1 MHRCLLSPFLLT
13 GLSLALNLIIALAL
27 TLTLTLTPSSSAHAQ
42 TPWSVDVEAG
52 WLQQVLPQAT
62 HFSEKAGEP
71 PVYRGYRDTELV
83 GLVFRSRDVPPEETG
98 YSAPIDMLIGMNPE
112 GHITGLKLLDYRES
126 YRSTRG
132 DFLNNTAFLFQF
144 RNKHMNDGFRPG
156 RDING
161 LASATVSTWAIARG
175 VRNATRR
182 VALAHLD
189 IDEEAAR
196 QQQSDANARELL
208 AAMSWQELL
217 DTGAI
222 KTLHVPLDTPEASEL
237 VFYVTYVG
245 KDVLGEFMV
254 GTDAWSLAER
264 GLTLRT
270 DGGEMMLVA
279 ISGGTANQFRQERL
293 TVQQGNGE
301 PQTIDRRQ
309 FVYAGNA
316 SDGMLAGHAR
326 FAGAIVLDSGID
338 VTAPLSI
345 GYRPIGSDAHY
356 SVDFTLSGLGL
367 DLARGNLILSD
378 EERLQAMLADAGVFT
393 RLRHDPP
400 WGQTPWLKTGILL
413 LILAL
418 VMAAFLRK
426 SAALRWTALGTTLV
440 YLGFI
445 DGGFV
450 SVSHITDALSQG
462 PGIFLN
468 NLPLLIIVSFTLVT
482 TLIWGRVFC
491 SSLCPFGAVQ
501 DIISRL
507 VPIRWRRLQHRWQ
520 RSWEEKGRQGKGWL
534 RGKLTE
540 TLHKRA
546 LWLKYG
552 FLAVIVIAA
561 IGYSEVSIFQYFE
574 PFGTLFF
581 FSGSALLWAIL
592 ALVLLGSIFIRRF
605 YCRYACP
612 LGAALGLLS
621 LLSPLR
627 IKRVPQCSICKVC
640 EQACPTG
647 AIRGADIDFKE
658 CVRCD
663 ICESKLITAAGVCR
677 HDMDDLTRR
686 HKDWQTLNIMP
697 TSAAP
702 AATTK

>member
-1 MHRCLLSPFLLT
+1 MHRSLVSALRLIGF
-13 GLSLALNLIIALAL
+13 SLALIPFTALSL
-27 TLTLTLTPSSSAHAQ
+27 PVNAQ
-42 TPWSVDVEAG
+42 TPWSVDVETE

-62 HFSEKAGEP
+62 RFADKAGEP

-98 YSAPIDMLIGMNPE
+98 YSAPIDMLIGMNPD

-144 RNKHMNDGFRPG
+144 RNKHINDGFRPG

-175 VRNATRR
+175 VRNASRR

-189 IDEEAAR
+189 IDEEVAR

-208 AAMSWQELL
+208 AAMRWQQLL
-217 DTGAI
+217 DSGAV
-222 KTLHVPLDTPEASEL
+222 KTLHVPLDTPEESEL
-237 VFYVTYVG
+237 VFHVTYVG
-245 KDVLGEFMV
+245 RDVLGEFMV
-254 GTDAWSLAER
+254 GNDAWSLAER
-264 GLTLRT
+264 DLTLRT

-279 ISGGTANQFRQERL
+279 IADGPANQFRQERL

-301 PQTIDRRQ
+301 PQRIDRRQ

-326 FAGAIVLDSGID
+326 FAGAIVLDSSID
-338 VTAPLSI
+338 VTSSLSI
-345 GYRPIGSDAHY
+345 GYYPIGNDTHY
-356 SVDFTLSGLGL
+356 SVDYSLNGLGL
-367 DLARGNLILSD
+367 ALARGELILSE
-378 EERLQAMLADAGVFT
+378 EERLQALLADAGVFT

-400 WGQTPWLKTGILL
+400 WGQTPWLKSGILL
-413 LILAL
+413 LILTL

-426 SAALRWTALGTTLV
+426 SAVLRWTTLV
-440 YLGFI
+440 ATLTYLGFM
-445 DGGFV
+445 DGGFL
-450 SVSHITDALSQG
+450 SVSHITGAISQG

-507 VPIRWRRLQHRWQ
+507 VPARLQRRWQ
-520 RSWEEKGRQGKGWL
+520 RSWQARGWL
-534 RGKLTE
+534 RDQLPQA
-540 TLHKRA
+540 LHERA
-546 LWLKYG
+546 LWIKYG
-552 FLAVIVIAA
+552 FLAAIVIAA
-561 IGYSEVSIFQYFE
+561 IAYSEVSIFQYFE

-581 FSGSALLWAIL
+581 LSGSALLWAIL
-592 ALVLLGSIFIRRF
+592 ALVLTGSIFIRRF

-627 IKRVPQCSICKVC
+627 IKRVPQCNICKVC

-647 AIRGADIDFKE
+647 AIRGADIDFRE

-663 ICESKLITAAGVCR
+663 ICESKLITGAGVCR
-677 HDMDDLTRR
+677 HDMDELTRR
-686 HKDWQTLNIMP
+686 HKGWQALNIMP
-697 TSAAP
+697 ASAAP
-702 AATTK
+702 AATTE